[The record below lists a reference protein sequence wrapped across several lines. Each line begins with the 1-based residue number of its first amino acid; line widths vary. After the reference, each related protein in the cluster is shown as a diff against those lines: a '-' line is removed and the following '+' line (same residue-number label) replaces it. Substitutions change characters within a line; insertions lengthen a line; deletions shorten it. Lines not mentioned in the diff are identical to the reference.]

1 MRFTTT
7 FAVIVAVVS
16 CAAIAMAQTPSGE
29 TSKWTAPSDAAAK
42 PNPEAANPAAPT
54 AGRKIFLRTCVS
66 CHGENGRGENATGAN
81 LRSSAV
87 QAQTDGALFWK
98 ITTGNTTKGMPP
110 FAAFSETQRWDMVTF
125 LRTLKDSS
133 GNGSNQSDE
142 NKGSVSKSDKHQ

>member
-1 MRFTTT
+1 MKLTKT
-7 FAVIVAVVS
+7 FAVILTVAS
-16 CAAIAMAQTPSGE
+16 YGALAIAQTPSEE

-42 PNPEAANPAAPT
+42 PNPEAKNPAAP
-54 AGRKIFLRTCVS
+54 AVGRKIFLRTCVS
-66 CHGENGRGENATGAN
+66 CHGENGSGENATGAN

-98 ITTGNTTKGMPP
+98 ITSGNVTKGMPP

-133 GNGSNQSDE
+133 GNGSNQPDE
-142 NKGSVSKSDKHQ
+142 NKGSGSKSDRQQ